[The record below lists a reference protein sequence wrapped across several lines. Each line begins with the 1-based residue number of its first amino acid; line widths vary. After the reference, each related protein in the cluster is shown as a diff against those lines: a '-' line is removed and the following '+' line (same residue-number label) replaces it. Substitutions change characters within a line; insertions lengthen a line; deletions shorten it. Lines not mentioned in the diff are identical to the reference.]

1 MPFTLNGVVLPTPQE
16 YENSPVKPYARGE
29 TQGGVRQYTHMPKMY
44 RVISLK
50 FTALT
55 RTERNVLYTALAVAM
70 ENSVVLQDHADN
82 FWNVIAPESQGA
94 DVGKEQGYSG
104 LAGPVLYDMQ
114 LNLLG
119 WPQV

>member
-1 MPFTLNGVVLPTPQE
+1 MPFTLNGVTLPTPQE
-16 YENSPVKPYARGE
+16 YENSPVKPHVRGE
-29 TQGGVRQYTHMPKMY
+29 TQGGVRQYTHMSKIY

-55 RTERNVLYTALAVAM
+55 RTERNTLYTALLSAM
-70 ENSVVLQDHADN
+70 ENSVVFQDHADN
-82 FWNVIAPESQGA
+82 VWNVIAPDSQAA

-119 WPQV
+119 WPQT